1 MWPWWIRNNDNCC
14 IKKIRITPID
24 PSGLNSATTAAKAAS
39 TIPGVS
45 AATIAQAWS
54 FATLNNDLGQV
65 PMSQIGDAII
75 VVVGSQPW
83 AIIRFITTIQTV
95 SANGI
100 IQALSYANYF
110 QEQIEV
116 A

>member
-1 MWPWWIRNNDNCC
+1 
-14 IKKIRITPID
+14 
-24 PSGLNSATTAAKAAS
+24 L
-39 TIPGVS
+39 
-45 AATIAQAWS
+45 
-54 FATLNNDLGQV
+54 
-65 PMSQIGDAII
+65 
-75 VVVGSQPW
+75 QPW
-83 AIIRFITTIQTV
+83 AIIRMITTVQTV